1 MAECLFERLVMANAD
16 AWEAYTEHAFVEMM
30 ADGSLPIAAFRHYLV
45 QDYLFLI
52 QFARAHA
59 LAVYKARSLAEM
71 RAAQKGV
78 AAILDLEMDLHVRY
92 CDGWGLTPDDL
103 EAAEEDTPTVAYTR
117 FVLDAG
123 LRGDLLDLLVALA
136 PCMIGY
142 AVIGQRLAG
151 LEGAL
156 AEDNP
161 YAAWIS
167 EYAGD
172 AYAAVAED
180 SVAQLDAVAGDE
192 IGSRRFEELARLFG
206 QACRLEAA
214 FWQMGLDNG

>member
-1 MAECLFERLVMANAD
+1 
-16 AWEAYTEHAFVEMM
+16 
-30 ADGSLPIAAFRHYLV
+30 
-45 QDYLFLI
+45 
-52 QFARAHA
+52 
-59 LAVYKARSLAEM
+59 
-71 RAAQKGV
+71 
-78 AAILDLEMDLHVRY
+78 
-92 CDGWGLTPDDL
+92 
-103 EAAEEDTPTVAYTR
+103 
-117 FVLDAG
+117 
-123 LRGDLLDLLVALA
+123 
-136 PCMIGY
+136 MIGY